1 MRALLFALLLLMI
14 YECIGCHQKY
24 DKKGSLS
31 RHQAHCTRFKQE
43 AQKRRTKYSLAA
55 EIIHVDNTPIAEGSK
70 GAGIED
76 VMGFTQDDEVGPG
89 ALDGPDVEMV
99 DPVVRFTRN
108 YSFSSLTIL
117 E

>member
-1 MRALLFALLLLMI
+1 MI

-31 RHQAHCTRFKQE
+31 RHFTVPDSSK

-70 GAGIED
+70 DAGIED
-76 VMGFTQDDEVGPG
+76 VMGLIQDDEVGP
-89 ALDGPDVEMV
+89 ATLDGHPRLVNFA
-99 DPVVRFTRN
+99 P
-108 YSFSSLTIL
+108 Y
-117 E
+117 